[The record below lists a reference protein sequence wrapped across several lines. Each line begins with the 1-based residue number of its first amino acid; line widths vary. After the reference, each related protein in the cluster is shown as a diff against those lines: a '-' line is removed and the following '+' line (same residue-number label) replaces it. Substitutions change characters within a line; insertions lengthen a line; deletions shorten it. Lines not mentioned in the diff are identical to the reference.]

1 MTGHA
6 AFNASALGWTG
17 LAVGLAGLAA
27 YVVVILRQPEVVR
40 MLNGSGLMLTSLA
53 LTQSCPMIGSV
64 EGSTAFPVQ
73 AAVVLLI
80 MAVVAQAAAG
90 LRNRRAWDGVERR
103 RPDIGVWDSEGVR
116 SRAAGE
122 AGVRS
127 RPVGEERA

>member
-1 MTGHA
+1 MNVSTLSGH
-6 AFNASALGWTG
+6 ASALGWTG
-17 LAVGLAGLAA
+17 LAAGLAGLGV
-27 YVVVILRQPEVVR
+27 YVIVVLRQPEVVR

-53 LTQSCPMIGSV
+53 LTQARQMIGAA
-64 EGSTAFPVQ
+64 EGPTAFSVQ

-80 MAVVAQAAAG
+80 LAMLAQSAAA

-122 AGVRS
+122 
-127 RPVGEERA
+127 ERA